1 MSIKE
6 LAAKIQFGVAAP
18 AYQSKSSGTDFEDI
32 LLKIQ
37 EELKA
42 VETHYKTNLLSTDS
56 LSSQKRHPSSE
67 QADLLSLS
75 PLFKMDAA
83 EFSLLDDLL
92 MMALED
98 TQLTK
103 QARQATAEE
112 ANNPEFQVSERYRMD
127 LSKIGGLLTKLA

>member
-37 EELKA
+37 EELKT
-42 VETHYKTNLLSTDS
+42 VETHYKANLLSTDS
-56 LSSQKRHPSSE
+56 LSPKKQHPSSE
-67 QADLLSLS
+67 QTDLLGLS

-98 TQLTK
+98 TQLAK
-103 QARQATAEE
+103 QAKQATGEE